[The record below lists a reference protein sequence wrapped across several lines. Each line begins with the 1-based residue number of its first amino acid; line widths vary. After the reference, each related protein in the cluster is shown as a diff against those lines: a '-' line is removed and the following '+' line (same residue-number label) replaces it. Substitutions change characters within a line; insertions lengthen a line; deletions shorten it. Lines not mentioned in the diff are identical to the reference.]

1 MSEKTKAPVTGVKIV
16 KSQFDAYIDPIFSQR
31 IEKSDKSEQLD
42 ESVNISSS
50 DWIPHWLD
58 MAGLETMVQHSTIL
72 PQCIRAYKNNI
83 AGFGIA
89 IKYRE
94 DIDETEKSKTEWDS
108 LERIIDLL
116 NLDKDTKEVFEQIV
130 ESRETY
136 GIGYIEAIRNMDNQV
151 VEIDFIKD
159 TPSIEM
165 TYPLE
170 PYVDMEYSY
179 HGEIINRKKKFRK
192 FRQIVGGKTVYF
204 KEFGDP
210 RIMDKRDGTY
220 ISEGE
225 TLELDYQANEILE
238 FTVGNGYYG
247 CPRWIGQSLTV
258 DGDFR
263 AEKLNNNYFRNG
275 RHTPL
280 MIMIQGGT
288 LSDDSFNKL
297 QEYMNNIKGE
307 NGQHAFIILETEKNE
322 TTTDFAD
329 DKQPTIQ
336 VKDLAGILQTD
347 GLFQGYQENGRKK
360 VQSSFLLP
368 DLYVGYTT
376 DFNRST
382 AQTAMEITEKQVFQP
397 ERISLAWQINNKLL
411 NGYGFK
417 YVEAYFEA
425 PDITNP
431 DDIFKLLS
439 IAERAGGVTLNDA
452 RTLAMDTLGKEAEDY
467 PETFNME
474 DVGNVPLAV
483 INAITALKNYGYPE
497 INSEGQ
503 MMPPMAQSTT
513 SNKTET
519 GDVADEAKEV
529 DQNLDATTSKKST
542 EQQLSEQIEKGKSNH
557 DDEVVAVM
565 KEVRK
570 QLIKMGGGTDES

>member
-1 MSEKTKAPVTGVKIV
+1 MSDKAKAPVTGVKIV
-16 KSQFDAYIDPIFSQR
+16 KSQFDTYLDPIYSQR

-50 DWIPHWLD
+50 DWIPHWID
-58 MAGLETMVQHSTIL
+58 MAGLEAMVQHSTIL

-89 IKYRE
+89 VKYRD
-94 DIDETEKSKTEWDS
+94 DIEETEATKTEWDA

-136 GIGYIEAIRNMDNQV
+136 GIGYVEVIRNLEGDV

-159 TPSIEM
+159 TPTIEM

-170 PYVDMEYSY
+170 PYVDVEYAYREEVIS
-179 HGEIINRKKKFRK
+179 RKKKFRK

-210 RIMDKRDGTY
+210 RIMDKRYGTY
-220 ISEGE
+220 IKDGE
-225 TLELDYQANEILE
+225 ELELEYQANEILD
-238 FTVGNGYYG
+238 FAVGNEYYG
-247 CPRWIGQSLTV
+247 CPRWIGQSVTV
-258 DGDFR
+258 DGNFR

-288 LSDDSFNKL
+288 LSDESFDKL
-297 QEYMNNIKGE
+297 QGYMNEIKGE

-347 GLFQGYQENGRKK
+347 GLFQEYQEKGRKK

-376 DFNRST
+376 DFNRAT

-431 DDIFKLLS
+431 DDIFKLLN
-439 IAERAGGVTLNDA
+439 IAEKAGGLTLNDA
-452 RTLAMDTLGKEAEDY
+452 RTLAMDTLGKESEDY
-467 PETFNME
+467 PDTFNME
-474 DVGNVPLAV
+474 DIGNVPLAV
-483 INAITALKNYGYPE
+483 INALNALKNYGYEEPE
-497 INSEGQ
+497 QNVTTVSQPNKVESGDISEESKQ
-503 MMPPMAQSTT
+503 
-513 SNKTET
+513 
-519 GDVADEAKEV
+519 V
-529 DQNLDATTSKKST
+529 DQNLDSTTSEKST
-542 EQQLSEQIEKGKSNH
+542 EQQLIQQIDKAESNH
-557 DDEVVAVM
+557 DDEIVAVM

-570 QLIKMGGGTDES
+570 QLIRMGGGDDEV

>member
-1 MSEKTKAPVTGVKIV
+1 MSDKAKAPVTGVKIV
-16 KSQFDAYIDPIFSQR
+16 KSQFDTYLDPIYSQR

-58 MAGLETMVQHSTIL
+58 MAGLEAMVQHSTIL

-83 AGFGIA
+83 AGFGISV
-89 IKYRE
+89 KYRD
-94 DIDETEKSKTEWDS
+94 DIDETTESKTEWDA

-116 NLDKDTKEVFEQIV
+116 NLDKDTKEVFEEVV

-136 GIGYIEAIRNMDNQV
+136 GIGYTEVIRNMDDEV

-159 TPSIEM
+159 THTIEM

-170 PYVDMEYSY
+170 PYVDLEYSY

-210 RIMDKRDGTY
+210 RIMDKRYGTY
-220 ISEGE
+220 VKDGE
-225 TLELDYQANEILE
+225 TLDLEYQANEILD

-288 LSDDSFNKL
+288 LSDESFDKL
-297 QEYMNNIKGE
+297 QGYMNDIKGE

-322 TTTDFAD
+322 TTTDFVD
-329 DKQPTIQ
+329 DKQPAIQ

-347 GLFQGYQENGRKK
+347 GLFQGYQENSRKK
-360 VQSSFLLP
+360 VQSAFLLP

-376 DFNRST
+376 DFNRAT
-382 AQTAMEITEKQVFQP
+382 AQAAMEITEKQVFQP
-397 ERISLAWQINNKLL
+397 ERASLAWRINNKLL

-417 YVEAYFEA
+417 FVEAIFDA
-425 PDITNP
+425 PDMTNP
-431 DDIFKLLS
+431 DDIFKILTV
-439 IAERAGGVTLNDA
+439 AEKAGGITMNDA
-452 RTLAMDTLGKEAEDY
+452 REIAMNTLGKESEDY
-467 PETFNME
+467 HGEFDMT
-474 DVGNVPLAV
+474 DIGNVPLAV
-483 INAITALKNYGYPE
+483 INAMTALKDYGKKDEESVHPFK
-497 INSEGQ
+497 EGDGNKIFDGNISQ
-503 MMPPMAQSTT
+503 EAQ
-513 SNKTET
+513 
-519 GDVADEAKEV
+519 VV
-529 DQNLDATTSKKST
+529 DQNLKGDSTKSA
-542 EQQLSEQIEKGKSNH
+542 EQQLDEQIQKAMNNH
-557 DDEVVAVM
+557 EDEIVAVM

-570 QLIKMGGGTDES
+570 QLIAMGGGTDE